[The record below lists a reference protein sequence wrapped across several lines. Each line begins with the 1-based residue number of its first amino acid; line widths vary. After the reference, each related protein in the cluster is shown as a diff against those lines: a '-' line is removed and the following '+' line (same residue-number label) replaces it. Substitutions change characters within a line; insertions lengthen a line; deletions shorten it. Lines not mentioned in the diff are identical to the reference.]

1 MAAVKKQ
8 RGIQM
13 FQQRGVQFAV
23 ILMVL
28 LLLFV
33 QSMF

>member
-1 MAAVKKQ
+1 MVAVQKQ
-8 RGIQM
+8 RGIKV